1 MIDGSDDTN
10 RLPDDGEIENE
21 EVYIDKG
28 LMENDIPSLGSC
40 PTPGLPLDGD
50 DLPELVGSDPPY
62 SGDAPGGDAISP
74 SLAKFF
80 KKNLET
86 GKRRRVK
93 ASIEV
98 WTTYLQNL
106 ATTGRIVESAML
118 TGVPSM
124 TIWNWRKKFP
134 EFDAACNEARELYRD
149 NLLKEIHRRAVTGF
163 AEPVFYQ
170 GKICGS
176 IRRMSDSLLLAL
188 AKKHDPELRD
198 GPQVQT
204 NIGGVLI
211 VNQPAK
217 TEDEWIQRTNVSS
230 TRPPTPL
237 LPSSLAP
244 EDPPAPTSNRPAPE
258 TPSNAP

>member
-21 EVYIDKG
+21 EVLVELGLKDIYTPID
-28 LMENDIPSLGSC
+28 GSC
-40 PTPGLPLDGD
+40 PNSGLPLNGD
-50 DLPELVGSDPPY
+50 DLPELVGSDPPIPV
-62 SGDAPGGDAISP
+62 GTPGGGEGSP
-74 SLAKFF
+74 SLANFF

-98 WTTYLQNL
+98 WTIYLQNL
-106 ATTGRIVESAML
+106 AKTGRINESAML

-134 EFDAACNEARELYRD
+134 EFDAACNEARDLYRD
-149 NLLKEIHRRAVTGF
+149 TLLKEIHRRAVTGF

-170 GKICGS
+170 GQICGS
-176 IRRMSDSLLLAL
+176 IKRMSDALLLAL

-237 LPSSLAP
+237 LPSSPVA
-244 EDPPAPTSNRPAPE
+244 EDPPPATPDNPPPGS
-258 TPSNAP
+258 PSNAP